1 MASVPLLYE
10 SRAVA
15 ELYGDE
21 LQRQEPTEETATTAT
36 ATATRNRSRA
46 DATYVRAQASL
57 LYLCL
62 SVCLCVC
69 VRAVTLACM
78 YVMDVFRLTHVCV
91 LLFCVLFVCV

>member
-36 ATATRNRSRA
+36 ATRNRSRA

-57 LYLCL
+57 LSL
-62 SVCLCVC
+62 SLSLR
-69 VRAVTLACM
+69 VRSRGHAGM
-78 YVMDVFRLTHVCV
+78 YVFRLTDDCV

>member
-1 MASVPLLYE
+1 MPLLYE

-36 ATATRNRSRA
+36 ATRNRSRA

-57 LYLCL
+57 LSL
-62 SVCLCVC
+62 SLSLSLR
-69 VRAVTLACM
+69 VRSRGHAGM
-78 YVMDVFRLTHVCV
+78 YVFRLTDDCV